1 MRTVRKLIWLFI
13 GALFLAVPAFGQSS
27 EEGKSLRQAIDALT
41 ERQQRIERELQEI
54 KALLAGTRQSGP
66 VEGEPKNLLVSIGDG
81 PAKGDHGARIV
92 LVEFTDYQCPFCAR
106 HARETLPQIEKE
118 YVKSGK
124 IQYVVRDLPLESIHP
139 HAFRAAEAAH
149 CAGAQGKY
157 WDMHRLLF
165 GNQRALG
172 PTDLV
177 THAGTLSLDVDQFQA
192 CLKTGIYAD
201 RVRRDLAEGQKAG
214 LRGTPSFLL
223 GRLEDGKLRVERVL
237 RGAQPFNAFKVA
249 IEAALLDR

>member
-1 MRTVRKLIWLFI
+1 MRNVKKIIWLFI
-13 GALFLAVPAFGQSS
+13 GALFLAVPAFGQSN
-27 EEGKSLRQAIDALT
+27 EEGTSVRKAIDALT
-41 ERQQRIERELQEI
+41 ERQQRIERED
-54 KALLAGTRQSGP
+54 
-66 VEGEPKNLLVSIGDG
+66 EPKNLLVSIGDG
-81 PAKGDHGARIV
+81 PAKGDHGARIL

-106 HARETLPQIEKE
+106 HARATWPQIEKQ

-124 IQYVVRDLPLESIHP
+124 IQYLVRDLPLESIHP

-157 WDMHRLLF
+157 WDMHEVLF

-192 CLKTGIYAD
+192 CLKAGIYAD
-201 RVRRDLAEGQKAG
+201 RVRRDLAEAQKAG

-223 GRLEDGKLRVERVL
+223 GRLEDGKLRVLRVL
-237 RGAQPFNAFKVA
+237 HGAQPFNAFKVA